1 MMLIDLLR
9 HGATETPGRLLGRTD
24 PALSEDGWRQI
35 ERQTANRSWDLIIA
49 SPRQRARVSAERLAA
64 DRRLALRL
72 DDDWAELDF
81 GDWDGRL
88 IAELRADLSTA
99 EALDALYAAADAGG
113 APGGESWGDLIGR
126 VSGAIQRILAET
138 AGGRVLVITHAGPM
152 RAALGLACGLPFANL
167 WAFKIDP
174 GTRITL
180 AAGRDPGG
188 SLWGELVEVV
198 QP

>member
-1 MMLIDLLR
+1 MLIDLVR
-9 HGATETPGRLLGRTD
+9 HGETETPGRLLGRTD
-24 PALSEDGWRQI
+24 PALSEDGWRQV
-35 ERQTANRSWDLIIA
+35 ERQTANRTWDLIVA
-49 SPRQRARVSAERLAA
+49 SPRRRARAAAERLAA
-64 DRRLALRL
+64 DRRVALRL

-99 EALDALYAAADAGG
+99 EALDALYADADAGG
-113 APGGESWGDLIGR
+113 APGGESWEDLIAR
-126 VSGAIQRILAET
+126 VSDAIQRLLAEA

-152 RAALGLACGLPFANL
+152 RAALALACGLPFANL

-188 SLWGELVEVV
+188 SLWGEIVEVV

>member
-1 MMLIDLLR
+1 MILIDLTR
-9 HGATETPGRLLGRTD
+9 HGETETPGRLLGRTD
-24 PALSEDGWRQI
+24 PALSENGWRQV
-35 ERQTANRSWDLIIA
+35 ERQTANRTWDLIVG
-49 SPRQRARVSAERLAA
+49 SPRRRARAAAERLAA
-64 DRRLALRL
+64 DRRVTLRF

-88 IAELRADLSTA
+88 ITELRADLSTA
-99 EALDALYAAADAGG
+99 EALDALYAAADAGS
-113 APGGESWGDLIGR
+113 APGGESWQDLIAR
-126 VSGAIQRILAET
+126 VSDAIQRLLTEA

-152 RAALGLACGLPFANL
+152 RAALSLACGLPFANL

-180 AAGRDPGG
+180 AVGRDPGG
-188 SLWGELVEVV
+188 SLWGEIVEVV

>member
-1 MMLIDLLR
+1 MTLVELVR
-9 HGATETPGRLLGRTD
+9 HGETEAPGRLLGRTD
-24 PALSEDGWRQI
+24 PALSAAGWRQV
-35 ERQTANRSWDLIIA
+35 ERQTVNRNWNLIIA
-49 SPRQRARVSAERLAA
+49 SPRRRACAAAERLAA
-64 DRRLALRL
+64 ERRLALRL
-72 DDDWAELDF
+72 DEDWAELDF

-88 IAELRADLSTA
+88 IAELRADPSTA
-99 EALDALYAAADAGG
+99 AAFSALYAGADAGA
-113 APGGESWGDLIGR
+113 APGGESWAGLL
-126 VSGAIQRILAET
+126 VEA

-152 RAALGLACGLPFANL
+152 RAALAVACGLPFANL

-188 SLWGELVEVV
+188 SLWGEIVEVV

>member
-1 MMLIDLLR
+1 MTLIDLVR
-9 HGATETPGRLLGRTD
+9 HGETETPGRLLGRTD
-24 PALSEDGWRQI
+24 PALSAAGWRQV
-35 ERQTANRSWDLIIA
+35 ERQTANRNWDLIIA
-49 SPRQRARVSAERLAA
+49 SPRRRACAAAERFAA
-64 DRRLALRL
+64 ERRVALRL
-72 DDDWAELDF
+72 DEDWTELDF

-88 IAELRADLSTA
+88 IAELRADPSTA
-99 EALDALYAAADAGG
+99 AAFSALYAGADAGA
-113 APGGESWGDLIGR
+113 APGGESWAGLKAR
-126 VSGAIQRILAET
+126 VSGAIQRLLVEA

-152 RAALGLACGLPFANL
+152 RAALAVACGLPFANL

-188 SLWGELVEVV
+188 SLWGEIVEVV